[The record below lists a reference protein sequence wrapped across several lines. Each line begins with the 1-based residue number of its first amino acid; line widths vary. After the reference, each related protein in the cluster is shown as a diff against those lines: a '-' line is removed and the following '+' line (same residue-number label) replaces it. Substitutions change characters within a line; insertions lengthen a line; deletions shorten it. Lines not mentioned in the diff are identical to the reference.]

1 MVGMEMGVDEDR
13 FKDEALET
21 PLRPLGVKVRVKGWI
36 LVSRKFS
43 EWMT

>member
-1 MVGMEMGVDEDR
+1 MKIASRTM
-13 FKDEALET
+13 
-21 PLRPLGVKVRVKGWI
+21 PLKLLCVPSVMVRVKGWI